1 MDEQRQTRDKAS
13 IPPVRHGLTVLI
25 QEDKIMEKHMTKR
38 WWMMVTL
45 ALVTFA
51 VVTTAQQKTRPD
63 LDVQLKAASQKELVD
78 GDWKG
83 AIALYQKIVD
93 NAEANHAAAAK
104 ALLEIGRLYGKH
116 GKTEDEKKAYDR
128 LLKDYSDRK
137 DEVAVAQTRLGG
149 DVRSSSNANETTR
162 QTTEEIFIGKTST
175 PGASPYGGPYGGAG
189 TVGFYRPSPDGRYLA
204 AESSTHGLLLHE
216 VSSNKDRQLTTD
228 GPSSE
233 PCFTPDSRRIVY
245 ASSKDGRREIRIINV
260 DGTKEQTILS
270 SDVYGQLEP
279 SGITSDGKTVS
290 LGLFRKD
297 KTWQV
302 GMLSLETGKLTIL
315 KDNEWRDTY
324 VGNFSP
330 DGRWLVYQAQVS
342 KDDPTSGAVY
352 AVATDGSANNRLTS
366 GTAANDFPFFTP
378 DGSRVV
384 FAAGR
389 NGRRDL
395 WSVQVADGKPVSAP
409 AIAKAD
415 IGDVMGFA
423 LDGSFYYKKF
433 TLRASIYVAE
443 VDPATWKLKSAP
455 NEVSNAFRYD
465 EAFDPAWS
473 PDGKVLAY
481 RADNKIVL
489 HRFDGTPERETSSP
503 AGYWDLLGWAPDG
516 KSLVVTG
523 EGPGLRLFDLET
535 QKERTILDGP
545 QGAAFLNSTDG
556 KAVFYITRDS
566 SPLTGNQVPPADT
579 IRLMRHDLQT
589 GAEKELNHTEAWKGR
604 LLDKKLSPDGRSL
617 ALVKLDQPDGKS
629 HSLWLL
635 PVSGDEPRKL
645 LSMGEN
651 EGLLAVY
658 WTQDSKALVFVRGGE
673 SSDEIWIQP
682 VDGSEAHDTGIRAK
696 GISVSVH
703 PDGSRIAFRKLT
715 ERVGQVSAVRNLFS
729 KPSAA
734 K

>member
-1 MDEQRQTRDKAS
+1 MRLWRKLISLSLTLLTTITLLAAAQTGPAK
-13 IPPVRHGLTVLI
+13 VMF
-25 QEDKIMEKHMTKR
+25 E
-38 WWMMVTL
+38 
-45 ALVTFA
+45 
-51 VVTTAQQKTRPD
+51 
-63 LDVQLKAASQKELVD
+63 AAKKKEVVD
-78 GDWKG
+78 GDLNAAIQQYRAVAAKYPKERAIVADALIHMAQCYQKLG
-83 AIALYQKIVD
+83 DAQSGKIYQEVISKYGDQKAAVAIA
-93 NAEANHAAAAK
+93 
-104 ALLEIGRLYGKH
+104 R
-116 GKTEDEKKAYDR
+116 
-128 LLKDYSDRK
+128 
-137 DEVAVAQTRLGG
+137 AQLGG
-149 DVRSSSNANETTR
+149 GSPR
-162 QTTEEIFIGKTST
+162 QTTDEIFIGKTSN

-216 VSSNKDRQLTTD
+216 VSSNTDRQLTTD
-228 GPSSE
+228 GRSSE

-245 ASSKDGRREIRIINV
+245 ASYKDGRSEIRIINV
-260 DGTKEQTILS
+260 DGTGDRPILS

-302 GMLSLETGKLTIL
+302 GMVSLETGKLTIL

-352 AVATDGSANNRLTS
+352 AVATDRSANNPLTS

-384 FAAGR
+384 FAVGR
-389 NGRRDL
+389 TGRKDL

-409 AIAKAD
+409 AIAQAD

-489 HRFDGTPERETSSP
+489 HRFDGTSEHEMSSP
-503 AGYWDLLGWAPDG
+503 AGYWELLGWAPDG
-516 KSLVVTG
+516 KSLVV
-523 EGPGLRLFDLET
+523 GPGLRLFDLES
-535 QKERTILDGP
+535 QKERTILDVP
-545 QGAAFLNSTDG
+545 KGAVFLNATDSQ
-556 KAVFYITRDS
+556 AVFYITRDS
-566 SPLTGNQVPPADT
+566 PPLTGNQVPAADT

-635 PVSGDEPRKL
+635 PVSGGEPRKL

-729 KPSAA
+729 KPSVA